1 MDQRT
6 HALRPRERVAL
17 VALVL
22 YALGLAF
29 LLGPMIRTALGTEAQ
44 SIPDLAGPPAAS
56 VAAAKTP
63 AGAPPPAAA
72 VAVAGDVG
80 DAVAADVGAVP
91 ELAAADQARASALM
105 ESDRHFRSIVGKTPY
120 TIARVGPWTTS
131 NGPWTAEKTPELLG
145 VSFVVS
151 FERAIGIADK
161 AMPGAIYDVTEK
173 RSPPYQQVT
182 QRVDAVGVTNLM
194 VLVDLRAGKVV
205 NISPGLGSDV
215 LSIEPPPGFKREVPR
230 LSNEYPDPAER
241 AALLTGGG
249 SQ

>member
-1 MDQRT
+1 MNEPT

-29 LLGPMIRTALGTEAQ
+29 LLGPMIRTALGTDAQ
-44 SIPDLAGPPAAS
+44 SLPDLAGPPAAS
-56 VAAAKTP
+56 TAAVKTP
-63 AGAPPPAAA
+63 AGAPPAAA
-72 VAVAGDVG
+72 VAVAGDAG
-80 DAVAADVGAVP
+80 DAVAANADAVP
-91 ELAAADQARASALM
+91 ELAAADEARASALM
-105 ESDRHFRSIVGKTPY
+105 QSDRHFRSIVGKTPY

-151 FERAIGIADK
+151 LERAIGIADK

-173 RSPPYQQVT
+173 RSPPYQQVNH
-182 QRVDAVGVTNLM
+182 RVDATGVTNLM

-215 LSIEPPPGFKREVPR
+215 LRIEPPPGFRREVPR